1 VRLGCHSLVFGA
13 LHATD
18 ALIEIARA
26 GFEMAVMAEIEG
38 QAQHA
43 SQLPGVPLMPLAA
56 LDVAA
61 HERGRVDSALEQAS
75 RLGISTITV
84 APSGRHGG
92 SRERSFPRTL
102 AVTPRAG
109 SAVWN
114 AETALRL
121 LAHDPMLT
129 LWPDTSHLARA
140 GDELPDAARALAPHS
155 IGWFIRDH
163 DGRSPG
169 PGSFESQVPSRG
181 TLDLPG
187 TIMALQ
193 DTGFDGPIVFHA
205 VGHLSG
211 GAPRPEYPLE
221 RLRSLAREA
230 RDYLERYCT
239 RSSARP
245 T

>member
-1 VRLGCHSLVFGA
+1 VRLACHSLVFGA

-26 GFEMAVMAEIEG
+26 GFERAVLAEIEG

-43 SQLPGVPLMPLAA
+43 SQLPGVPLMPLVA

-61 HERGRVDSALEQAS
+61 HERGRVDSALEQAN
-75 RLGISTITV
+75 RLGISTIIV
-84 APSGRHGG
+84 APGGRPGG
-92 SRERSFPRTL
+92 SGERSVPRML

-114 AETALRL
+114 VETAIRL
-121 LAHDPMLT
+121 VGRDPERW

-140 GDELPDAARALAPHS
+140 GDDLIGAARALAPHS

-169 PGSFESQVPSRG
+169 PGSFESQVPGRG

-193 DTGFDGPIVFHA
+193 DTGFDAPIVFHA
-205 VGHLSG
+205 VGHLPG

-239 RSSARP
+239 SSTARP